1 MGMGQNSTI
10 EAASET
16 NYTLISNILII
27 ASRIAETGLARTL
40 FDMIDGA
47 MLHANVA
54 DGLVFADAFAAA
66 GNAGA
71 LSWNA
76 THSNEHRAEAL
87 RTAAR
92 RMAAMATITNLD

>member
-1 MGMGQNSTI
+1 MGNTGTTNDTT
-10 EAASET
+10 T
-16 NYTLISNILII
+16 NYTLVSNILTI
-27 ASRIAETGLARTL
+27 AARIAETGLARTL

-47 MLHANVA
+47 MFVA
-54 DGLVFADAFAAA
+54 KAEDGLVFADAFAAA

-76 THSNEHRAEAL
+76 THSNAHRAEAL

-92 RMAAMATITNLD
+92 RMAAMAAITALD